1 MERRYLTANF
11 ASVETRDDANG
22 MISGYAAVYY
32 DGTPNTEYQLYPGTV
47 ERIMPGAFAR
57 SVNQKDDARALFN
70 HDTNMVL
77 GRVSAGTLRLTEDN
91 RGLKYEIDPA
101 DTTVYRDVAQFIKR
115 RDVQGS
121 SFAFNVTDEQPK
133 KENGL
138 RIREIRGVELFD
150 VGPVTFPAYESTSTG
165 VRMRG
170 CTEEIE
176 ALFRQLDE
184 AENDEFRQRLA
195 KAADIR
201 LKLIKSA

>member
-1 MERRYLTANF
+1 MERRYLVATF
-11 ASVETRDDANG
+11 ASVETREDANG
-22 MISGYAAVYY
+22 MISGYGAVYY
-32 DGTPNTEYQLYPGTV
+32 DGTPNTEYQLYPGVV

-57 SVNQKDDARALFN
+57 AVNQRDDARALFN

-77 GRVSAGTLRLTEDN
+77 GRVSAGTLRLFEDN
-91 RGLKYEIDPA
+91 RGLRYEIDPA

-138 RIREIRGVELFD
+138 RIRQIMGVELFD

-165 VRMRG
+165 VRARG
-170 CTEEIE
+170 NFEDARAFFDRMESEE
-176 ALFRQLDE
+176 
-184 AENDEFRQRLA
+184 QRRRVAVTARA
-195 KAADIR
+195 KLLTR
-201 LKLIKSA
+201 